1 MSRPSCT
8 AIIISPALDISRYLL
23 HGEEYSNPIRIN
35 KHVFTEF
42 SPFVSKKER
51 DPGNWLRLS
60 KLVNHAS
67 PSSVKITERSE
78 RGKLVS
84 RNSCSSATM
93 AELVAGKLGSPPAGE
108 GKRPEGWLERRGW
121 LTRRGQPLFPMK
133 DNPSINPP
141 RKTFDLTPVLASQG
155 RAYSQR
161 ENSTPAALSR
171 RLPLY
176 Y

>member
-60 KLVNHAS
+60 KLVNHAP

-93 AELVAGKLGSPPAGE
+93 A
-108 GKRPEGWLERRGW
+108 
-121 LTRRGQPLFPMK
+121 
-133 DNPSINPP
+133 
-141 RKTFDLTPVLASQG
+141 G
-155 RAYSQR
+155 RARCWKTRFPSRWGKKKARGLVR
-161 ENSTPAALSR
+161 EKRLVNSSR
-171 RLPLY
+171 SAPFPYERQPFDKSATKDL
-176 Y
+176 